1 MKIQHNSGF
10 KATNLSSFEFKNI
23 FVFILKCFGYEAYF
37 ITTILLNDNKQ
48 RLFDQILDMK
58 YMGLDVK

>member
-1 MKIQHNSGF
+1 
-10 KATNLSSFEFKNI
+10 LE
-23 FVFILKCFGYEAYF
+23 YEAYF

-48 RLFDQILDMK
+48 NNQVLDMK